1 MYLYNITKKNIIF
14 YNKKNIRNKVFLE
27 NILQNNNFFYVYFK
41 NFDNFKFIFIYFFQI
56 FLNNIFIYFFQIFY
70 FYKKYS
76 FLGYKKNLFF
86 KKYDFNFF
94 LKRRKK

>member
-56 FLNNIFIYFFQIFY
+56 FY